1 MKITLNVIGVLLVLM
16 GTIWFLQGAD
26 VLTAGRSPMIGNPR
40 WEYYGAIAALIG
52 LALVVVASRRK
63 PSR

>member
-52 LALVVVASRRK
+52 LALVVVGSRRK

>member
-26 VLTAGRSPMIGNPR
+26 VLTAGRSPMIGDPH
-40 WEYYGAIAALIG
+40 WEYYGALAALIG
-52 LALVVVASRRK
+52 LALLVVARRRK
-63 PSR
+63 SSR

>member
-1 MKITLNVIGVLLVLM
+1 MKITLNVVGVLVVLM

-26 VLTAGRSPMIGNPR
+26 VLTAGRSPMIGDPR
-40 WEYYGAIAALIG
+40 WEYYGALAALIG
-52 LALVVVASRRK
+52 VALLVLASRRT